1 MQSLV
6 SGVTPASLCAGL
18 GHLSTHEGGKAVRC
32 AAEGTSLC
40 QAAAKA
46 AALFDKT
53 APASVPAE
61 HQYFDIAFSEC
72 TASVYKKV
80 CMEFATKIFMNAEKL
95 RAIGHLLVKG
105 TVVLHYAV
113 LLPSLVHSTLNDCRC
128 QPKMLSMCSY
138 EMASCILLQQVRA
151 LFFVG

>member
-1 MQSLV
+1 MHSLM
-6 SGVTPASLCAGL
+6 SGVTPASLSAGL
-18 GHLSTHEGGKAVRC
+18 SHLSSHEGGKGVRC

-61 HQYFDIAFSEC
+61 HQYFDTVFSEC

-80 CMEFATKIFMNAEKL
+80 CMEFATKPCMHAEKL
-95 RAIGHLLVKG
+95 KDIRHLLMVG
-105 TVVLHYAV
+105 PVVLHYAV
-113 LLPSLVHSTLNDCRC
+113 LLPMLERSMPKLQSLYSC
-128 QPKMLSMCSY
+128 
-138 EMASCILLQQVRA
+138 EMASCFSR
-151 LFFVG
+151 